1 MKLFLR
7 KSWHLLGATFPALYY
22 FGVISKSCTLAVVG
36 AIIAVAVA
44 IEILRFT
51 SSRAARVF
59 GAVFGIIMRD
69 AEYRR
74 VNATIPFLVSTF
86 LAVLIFPKA
95 IACVSLFYLAF
106 GDVAAALVGGAVG
119 RIRLTAR
126 KTLEGTLACFGVCLA
141 IGLLFLDWRL
151 ASAGAAAAAVAELL
165 SRDWADNL
173 SMPVAAGV
181 VMWSISYLAGIN
193 LPT

>member
-1 MKLFLR
+1 M
-7 KSWHLLGATFPALYY
+7 LGAAFPALYY
-22 FGVISKSCTLAVVG
+22 FGLLSKSLTLAVVG

-44 IEILRFT
+44 IEVLRFT
-51 SSRAARVF
+51 NSRVARAF
-59 GAVFGIIMRD
+59 GAVFGLIMRD

-119 RIRLTAR
+119 RIRLAAG

-141 IGLLFLDWRL
+141 IGIFFLDWRL
-151 ASAGAAAAAVAELL
+151 ALAGAAAAAAAELL
-165 SRDWADNL
+165 SRGWADNF
-173 SMPVAAGV
+173 SMPVAAGA
-181 VMWSISYLAGIN
+181 VMWSMSYLARIN
-193 LPT
+193 LPA

>member
-7 KSWHLLGATFPALYY
+7 KIWHLLGAAFPALYY

-44 IEILRFT
+44 IEVLRFT

-59 GAVFGIIMRD
+59 GAVFGLIMRD

-74 VNATIPFLVSTF
+74 LNATIPFLVSTF

-119 RIRLTAR
+119 RVRLAAG

-141 IGLLFLDWRL
+141 IGLFFLDWRL
-151 ASAGAAAAAVAELL
+151 ALAGAAAAATAELL
-165 SRDWADNL
+165 SHGWGDNL
-173 SMPVAAGV
+173 SIPVAAGA
-181 VMWSISYLAGIN
+181 VMWSISYLARIN